1 MQTNEEYPVL
11 SLGILS
17 KEVCGKPATKEAVRA
32 AMLRQNAWIDK
43 RLSELGI
50 SLGGKKWDRK
60 WITDEYVTGVRQG
73 NQGGR

>member
-1 MQTNEEYPVL
+1 MYDESESPVV
-11 SLGILS
+11 SLAIPP
-17 KEVCGKPATKEAVRA
+17 KVEVRA

-43 RLSELGI
+43 RLSELGM

-60 WITDEYVTGVRQG
+60 WVTDEYVTGVRQG